1 MKHFT
6 FWWTMWMWVHL
17 QRPQPKG
24 LVKGLQIP
32 PAFYC
37 LKENSFCEQQY
48 ATKLYNDR
56 HWQWSET
63 RFPNFFT
70 VECWKG
76 TSLGSITQ
84 KSKSN
89 KNPQCLSQ
97 NKKTHF
103 VRREKWRRAW
113 KRNPRRRRR
122 GRVMSE
128 CREKREHSECG
139 GVVLWQWAINWVDLH
154 FQ

>member
-97 NKKTHF
+97 NKKPILWEERSEEGLERETLEEEEEEEWW
-103 VRREKWRRAW
+103 VSAERRE
-113 KRNPRRRRR
+113 NT
-122 GRVMSE
+122 VNVEVLCCDSE
-128 CREKREHSECG
+128 
-139 GVVLWQWAINWVDLH
+139 Q
-154 FQ
+154 